1 MGLKL
6 GANISKKQ
14 PAELVFISIIFV
26 KDLIILHRHT
36 IVVCKDLFV
45 LTGAGGECLFLTKFS
60 E

>member
-26 KDLIILHRHT
+26 KDLIILHHHT

-45 LTGAGGECLFLTKFS
+45 DLVVNASF
-60 E
+60 